1 MTDCVAVCLTLLE
14 HFSKS
19 DSCQATHLK
28 SYLNRSAFTRL
39 AGPCL
44 DTKGCKKHLATYN
57 LSTDCAKFPFK
68 NCGSCLK
75 AVVLI
80 FKYPPQNV
88 KMWVVFGRERVYSWL
103 MHKQLINGQ
112 PEYIMNILE
121 ISLLADKRIWVVL
134 NTNCPIVESLDEG
147 KTKQESLKWRD
158 GMFEAFQSSR
168 QMHFPVQ
175 RTQTKDC
182 LLSNWIWFK
191 VLSSDLIFRW
201 ILNSKIIINCWCISP
216 FKRKCFVFWMQR
228 ACVRCNLWRCA
239 HCLITWD

>member
-1 MTDCVAVCLTLLE
+1 M
-14 HFSKS
+14 SK
-19 DSCQATHLK
+19 
-28 SYLNRSAFTRL
+28 
-39 AGPCL
+39 
-44 DTKGCKKHLATYN
+44 
-57 LSTDCAKFPFK
+57 
-68 NCGSCLK
+68 CGLF
-75 AVVLI
+75 LG
-80 FKYPPQNV
+80 
-88 KMWVVFGRERVYSWL
+88 GRESILGWCISSLLMGNLNTSWIYCELASWL
-103 MHKQLINGQ
+103 MKGFELFWIQIVQ
-112 PEYIMNILE
+112 F
-121 ISLLADKRIWVVL
+121 ADE
-134 NTNCPIVESLDEG
+134 VESLDEG

-201 ILNSKIIINCWCISP
+201 IMNSKIIINCWCISP

-239 HCLITWD
+239 HCLITWDEREGEGGCESAETRIVRDPGAVLHFPRSRGSQTSLLACVAHWSYT